1 MLDEIVDGRTDLVFE
16 YVASGHP
23 ASSTDSEGSPLIR
36 WCAYYGDV
44 SAIKYLITQGESA
57 KALSGYLCTAAFHGH
72 WRLCRFLLDVGEDVN
87 SAGENGETPLHAAT
101 CRETVDHER
110 VVKVLIDGGAN
121 PKSVTNAGT
130 VTEGFMRD
138 TRNRGETP
146 LHRAAAFATE
156 HTVQLLLD
164 AGAER
169 EAKDVNGDSPLSWA
183 SWHLRPISVLK
194 KLCYGSF
201 SLRGH

>member
-1 MLDEIVDGRTDLVFE
+1 MLDEITDGRTDLVFE
-16 YVASGHP
+16 YVAKGHP
-23 ASSTDSEGSPLIR
+23 ASTISDGSSLIR

-57 KALSGYLCTAAFHGH
+57 KALSGYLTTAAFHGH
-72 WRLCRFLLDVGEDVN
+72 WRLCRFLIDVGEDVN
-87 SAGENGETPLHAAT
+87 SAEENGETPLHAAT
-101 CRETVDHER
+101 CRGSADHER
-110 VVKVLIDGGAN
+110 VVKVLLGGGAN
-121 PKSVTNAGT
+121 PQTVTKAGT

-156 HTVQLLLD
+156 NTVQMLLD

-183 SWHLRPISVLK
+183 SWHLREISVLK
-194 KLCYGSF
+194 KLCYGNF